1 MMTEQYP
8 SGDVEI
14 GFHELFY
21 KRRPFALGYPSGD
34 VEIGFRIVLQEE
46 THCVRLSKWG
56 C

>member
-1 MMTEQYP
+1 VGMLRLGSIDLQE
-8 SGDVEI
+8 
-14 GFHELFY
+14 
-21 KRRPFALGYPSGD
+21 PFAYSSGD